1 MTHLSEEVVRSKESE
16 VLLKKENLQLKTKLD
31 DSLMIDIVDVSKYEK
46 EIEDCHQR
54 MKAMKDEI
62 ASKENS
68 LRIVRDKEMRLLQEL
83 KKGKIL
89 QPQAQG
95 KCKAS
100 PPHHPRWKID
110 LEESFKNE
118 QMKMPLKV
126 LLNLNI

>member
-1 MTHLSEEVVRSKESE
+1 M
-16 VLLKKENLQLKTKLD
+16 D
-31 DSLMIDIVDVSKYEK
+31 DSLKVDIVDVSKYEK

-54 MKAMKDEI
+54 MKAMKDEL

-68 LRIVRDKEMRLLQEL
+68 LRIVRDKEKRYFQEL

-100 PPHHPRWKID
+100 SSCHPKRKIG
-110 LEESFKNE
+110 
-118 QMKMPLKV
+118 QVKMPTKGLA
-126 LLNLNI
+126 LAQH